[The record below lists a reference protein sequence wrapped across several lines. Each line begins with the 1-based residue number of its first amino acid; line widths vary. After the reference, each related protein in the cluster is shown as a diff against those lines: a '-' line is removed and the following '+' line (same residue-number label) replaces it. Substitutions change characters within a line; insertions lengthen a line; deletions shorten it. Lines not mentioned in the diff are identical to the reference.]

1 MARWCWWHDGEVQTQ
16 ILFMMGLQASKI
28 KMIKQNGKMQRM
40 VEESPGGL

>member
-1 MARWCWWHDGEVQTQ
+1 MTGRFKLK
-16 ILFMMGLQASKI
+16 IFLMMGLQASKI